1 MGVAARIT
9 AEPAL
14 TTPCQRRLVEAVDT
28 AKARNQPQERVE
40 NMHSPLVNAL
50 ASALVQAWTT
60 GPITLTPELLPGDAE
75 AAYAA
80 QHLSLALR
88 GQAMLGWKVGAKT
101 ADGAIQAAPLPVI
114 LSSPA
119 RLNVSAGFGRKL
131 GLELEIAF
139 RMRSDL
145 PPRNRPYSAAEVLDN
160 VDGVCASI
168 EWVASRLNAEPAPTA
183 LAQLADL
190 QNHGALIAGAWVP
203 YDAALPFAAPQLS
216 WSFDGQDIAPATV
229 VNPAGDP
236 RRLLAW
242 VVNHCNELA
251 LTVPAGCLIT
261 TGSYTGVYLP
271 DGPGEAVGSITG
283 LPAVRVT
290 IF

>member
-1 MGVAARIT
+1 
-9 AEPAL
+9 
-14 TTPCQRRLVEAVDT
+14 
-28 AKARNQPQERVE
+28 
-40 NMHSPLVNAL
+40 MHSPLVNAL
-50 ASALVQAWTT
+50 ASALAQAWAT
-60 GPITLTPELLPGDAE
+60 GPITLTPDLLPGDAE
-75 AAYAA
+75 AAYAV

-88 GQAMLGWKVGAKT
+88 EQTMGGWKVGAKT
-101 ADGAIQAAPLPVI
+101 ADGPIQAAPLPTI

-119 RLNVSAGFGRKL
+119 RLNRAGFSRGL

-139 RMRSDL
+139 RMRVAL
-145 PPRNRPYSAAEVLDN
+145 PPCSRPYSTVEVLDN

-168 EWVASRLNAEPAPTA
+168 EWVASRLNAEPPPTA

-190 QNHGALIAGAWVP
+190 QNHGALIVGACVP

-216 WSFDGQDIAPATV
+216 WRFDGQDITPASV
-229 VNPAGDP
+229 ANPAGDP

-242 VVNHCNELA
+242 VVNHCNALG
-251 LTVPAGCLIT
+251 LTVPAACLIT
-261 TGSYTGVYLP
+261 TGSYTGAYLP
-271 DGPGEAVGSITG
+271 SGPGEAVGSIAG

>member
-1 MGVAARIT
+1 
-9 AEPAL
+9 
-14 TTPCQRRLVEAVDT
+14 
-28 AKARNQPQERVE
+28 
-40 NMHSPLVNAL
+40 MHSPLVNAL

-203 YDAALPFAAPQLS
+203 SMPPCPLPRLS
-216 WSFDGQDIAPATV
+216 S
-229 VNPAGDP
+229 AG
-236 RRLLAW
+236 
-242 VVNHCNELA
+242 A
-251 LTVPAGCLIT
+251 LTGKTSRRPRWSTRPVIRAGCW
-261 TGSYTGVYLP
+261 
-271 DGPGEAVGSITG
+271 PGWSIIATNW
-283 LPAVRVT
+283 P
-290 IF
+290 